1 MRIALTN
8 EMSLD
13 GVVEALFSK
22 NASEENPEQLA
33 IGTIVELEHGLD
45 INQAEKI
52 ARDHLA
58 ENKNYYMDSMKKDWG
73 ADEAIDRVDE
83 LIKDAVANQ
92 IFVLDD
98 NLERID
104 LFKQAYGS
112 KNVVVASNVKSSVN
126 LLRSRKFAKV
136 FLDRDLSSNAENGE
150 DVAWQMKQEKL
161 CQETPVVIH
170 SENTRGQ
177 RVMSKYLNTY
187 HSNVKVIPFRQLK
200 KQLDIAG
207 GIKLAQSLSNST
219 GESDS
224 TEAPRLFNIKVTFKD
239 GNIIHTTINGT
250 PQEIKDYYLNN
261 EFVDSDETTM
271 LQPINVEILEDLGP
285 VPSSYYKSENPSKQ
299 TIASL
304 TPDTRCPKC
313 GIVGVSNSEC
323 KFCHKH
329 IPGSKNHT
337 ENQLEYEKFE
347 PSWEKRLKK
356 NELKNLDKRTASKI

>member
-22 NASEENPEQLA
+22 KASDENPEQLA

-52 ARDHLA
+52 ARDHL
-58 ENKNYYMDSMKKDWG
+58 EEDENYYTNSMEKNWG
-73 ADEAIDRVDE
+73 TDEAVDRVDE
-83 LIKDAVANQ
+83 LIKDAGANQ

-98 NLERID
+98 DLERID
-104 LFKQAYGS
+104 LFKQAYGDE
-112 KNVVVASNVKSSVN
+112 NVVVANNVKSSLN

-136 FLDRDLSSNAENGE
+136 FLDRDLSSNTENGE

-187 HSNVKVIPFRQLK
+187 HSNVKVVPFRQLK
-200 KQLDIAG
+200 KQLNITG
-207 GIKLAQSLSNST
+207 GITLAKSLSNPIE
-219 GESDS
+219 ESDS
-224 TEAPRLFNIKVTFKD
+224 AKVPRRFSIEVTFKD
-239 GNIIHTTINGT
+239 GNTIHTTINGT

-271 LQPINVEILEDLGP
+271 LKPINVEILEDLGP
-285 VPSSYYKSENPSKQ
+285 VPSSYYTSENASKQ
-299 TIASL
+299 TIASS

-313 GIVGVSNSEC
+313 GIVGISNSEC
-323 KFCHKH
+323 KFCHKY
-329 IPGSKNHT
+329 IPGSKKNI

-356 NELKNLDKRTASKI
+356 NELKNPDKRTASKI